1 VTRVWLVARREF
13 IAAVFNRGFLI
24 GLLMMPALLAIFTI
38 VGPRV
43 FIPRAIHV
51 SGEVMMLDRAQTVAP
66 ELRRALD
73 PATLTR
79 RREQDVTRALTNAPA
94 AARTVVG
101 SGGIVAAAVGADV
114 VVRIVDATGTGDE
127 AVERGKEWL
136 RQDTPDQRH
145 LAFIVIHPEALTPEA
160 DGTPYDLF
168 VPASLEG
175 RVESVIQD
183 GVRDAIVA
191 ARTRATGVDRDR
203 MEALLRVDRVSSTTV
218 AKATEHPRTGAL
230 NIVLPMVL
238 AGLMLVGIM
247 VGAQTLLTSTIEEK
261 SSRVIEVMLSAV
273 SPFELMAGKIL
284 GQLAV
289 SLLVLTV
296 YLGLGVALLVAF
308 AAVGLFDP
316 MLVLYLLVFFLISY
330 VFFGA
335 VFATAGAAVNDMKEA
350 QTLMGPIMLML
361 MGPWMVAFPIIRD
374 PQSTMAVALSFVPP
388 VNAFV
393 MMLRLA
399 SGTPPPAWQV
409 LLSMGVGIAA
419 AMAAI
424 WVASKVFRIGLLM
437 HGKPPNLATLVRW
450 VRAA

>member
-73 PATLTR
+73 PGTLTR
-79 RREQDVTRALTNAPA
+79 RREQDVKRALTNAPA
-94 AARTVVG
+94 AARTVG
-101 SGGIVAAAVGADV
+101 ADGIVAAAMGADV
-114 VVRIVDATGTGDE
+114 VVRIVDATGTDNE

-136 RQDTPDQRH
+136 RQDTPDRRH

-160 DGTPYDLF
+160 DGNPYDLF